1 MVDKRAYWIW
11 LQSGVGA
18 GAATDSLLAFCPS
31 PVDFYSL
38 GADEWRMSGSLS
50 YTQINRLVNAQID
63 RAAAIVRQCDKNG
76 WRIVT
81 PDTADYPQLLLRTRD
96 FPLALY
102 VRGNIS
108 CINGGLPI
116 AVVGSRSASL
126 YSMSIASQLCESL
139 ASAGA
144 TVVSGC
150 ALGVDSAAHTG
161 ALQGGGKTVAVLGC
175 GINFPYLMQNEALR
189 NDISKNGAVIS
200 EYPPDTP
207 VTKSSFPARNRI
219 ISGMC
224 RGTVVI
230 QAGDKSGSLITANR
244 AAEQGRDIFAV
255 PGDVTSADYT
265 GVNKLI
271 RDGAKPVFTA
281 YDVLCEYAE
290 LYPGID
296 ISKAYEGFVFN
307 GEKPTVTAPSSPK
320 RQFIKTTEKPIKT
333 PEKRALP
340 ENAGEDAK
348 NVFEALSDGPL
359 HIDEIVRITGIGTN
373 KIFMALTE
381 LEIYGFIK
389 LLEGKR
395 YEQR

>member
-1 MVDKRAYWIW
+1 MVDKRVYWIW

-31 PVDFYSL
+31 PVDFYFL
-38 GADEWRMSGSLS
+38 GADEWRISGSLS
-50 YTQINRLVNAQID
+50 YTQIKRLENTKLD
-63 RAAAIVRQCDKNG
+63 RAAAIVRQCDNNG

-81 PDTADYPQLLLRTRD
+81 PDMSDYPQLLKKTRD
-96 FPLALY
+96 FPLALF
-102 VRGNIS
+102 VRGDIS
-108 CINGGLPI
+108 CINGSLPI

-126 YSMSIASQLCESL
+126 YSMSITSQLCESL
-139 ASAGA
+139 ARAGA

-150 ALGVDSAAHTG
+150 AVGVDSAAHAG

-189 NDISKNGAVIS
+189 NEISKNGAVIS

-207 VTKSSFPARNRI
+207 VTKSSFPTRNRI

-224 RGTVVI
+224 RGTVII
-230 QAGDKSGSLITANR
+230 QAGDKSGSLITAHR

-271 RDGAKPVFTA
+271 RDGAKPVFSA

-296 ISKAYEGFVFN
+296 ISKAREGFVFN
-307 GEKPTVTAPSSPK
+307 GAKAASPAPASARQPAQTPGKPSEPPKK
-320 RQFIKTTEKPIKT
+320 RQ
-333 PEKRALP
+333 LP
-340 ENAGEDAK
+340 EGAGEDAAK
-348 NVFEALSDGPL
+348 VYKALSEGSL
-359 HIDEIVRITGIGTN
+359 HIDEIVRKTGIGTN
-373 KIFMALTE
+373 KIFTALTE

-395 YEQR
+395 YEQQ